1 MLGGK
6 VVLINFAGKFWKMEL
21 VQHNQ
26 WHAHCEALGVV
37 PFNIKTHFIDI
48 DLSSLVKVETRER
61 PVLQYPMKR
70 LTKSISHYHE
80 IPGSPPVLA
89 LREEAIL
96 LVIGDRA
103 ELVGKFLQRV
113 CFKNA
118 FWFLKSLKL
127 IVKQYLDVLSV
138 LVLALAWM
146 EWVGCTYYY

>member
-1 MLGGK
+1 MPI
-6 VVLINFAGKFWKMEL
+6 VYPPSP
-21 VQHNQ
+21 
-26 WHAHCEALGVV
+26 EALGLV

-48 DLSSLVKVETRER
+48 DLSSLVKAETRER

-103 ELVGKFLQRV
+103 KLVGKFLRGDFEQLEAESV
-113 CFKNA
+113 FQECI
-118 FWFLKSLKL
+118 L
-127 IVKQYLDVLSV
+127 IS
-138 LVLALAWM
+138 
-146 EWVGCTYYY
+146 